1 MASGALAPLAPLCG
15 HAAAGL
21 REEGYRLRCR
31 ACGSFFDKGAARAE
45 FRYDASY
52 PEQRGHF
59 DAEVGAMKVRSLERW
74 LRATGIEPAGLVAC
88 EVGFGGAHA
97 LRRLAERGARV
108 YGIEAVEANLAHA
121 RALGLA
127 DVFAFEAC
135 RSPLPRPVALWLF
148 LDSFEHLPE
157 PDPFLA
163 WLAASSAEDARV
175 LLVAPE
181 AGSPSERW
189 LGALWPHRLPDHRF
203 HWSRA
208 GLLERFAV
216 HGFHE
221 EARFRPT
228 KSVSAAMLAAHL
240 AHRFPG
246 LAPLARAARA
256 LRGLRVEFN
265 LGEMGLVLR
274 RAAPAGAAR

>member
-1 MASGALAPLAPLCG
+1 MGSGALASLAPLCG

-21 REEGYRLRCR
+21 REDGYRLRCR
-31 ACGSFFDKGAARAE
+31 ACGSFFDRDAARAE

-52 PEQRGHF
+52 SEQRGHF
-59 DAEVGAMKVRSLERW
+59 DPEVGAMKVRSLERW
-74 LRATGIEPAGLVAC
+74 LRATAIEPKGRVVC

-121 RALGLA
+121 RALGL
-127 DVFAFEAC
+127 DRVFAFDAC
-135 RSPLPRPVALWLF
+135 RAPLPHPVELWLF

-157 PDPFLA
+157 PDRFLA
-163 WLAASSAEDARV
+163 WLADSSADGARV

-208 GLLERFAV
+208 GLLERFSA
-216 HGFHE
+216 HGFRE

-228 KSVSAAMLAAHL
+228 KSVSAPMVAAHL
-240 AHRFPG
+240 AHRFPA

-256 LRGLRVEFN
+256 LRGVRVDFN

-274 RAAPAGAAR
+274 RAGPEGAAR